1 VCAGVWRE
9 GGAGSALR
17 LWVAAAWRGILPGM
31 HAGSKPQCAWGFC
44 HEGPGFR
51 VLSEQGLSVSE
62 CHWVGH
68 VLLTWPGEGQSGV
81 LWRCQVEIGLTV
93 SVGRTVVFD
102 R

>member
-1 VCAGVWRE
+1 
-9 GGAGSALR
+9 
-17 LWVAAAWRGILPGM
+17 
-31 HAGSKPQCAWGFC
+31 
-44 HEGPGFR
+44 